1 MKRANHLIERI
12 SDPDNLRLACWKA
25 AKGKRHAFE
34 ILQYAEN
41 MDENL
46 LLLREQI
53 LTGKVDVGNYRY
65 FKIYEPKERQICA
78 SAFREQVLHHALMN
92 VCHEHFERVL
102 IFDSYASRPGK
113 GVHAAL
119 RRAQDFTRW
128 NAWFLKLDVKKFFDS
143 VHHETLKSQLARM
156 FKDDSLLD
164 IFGQIIDSY
173 QTTPGRGLPI
183 GNLSSQYFANHF
195 LAGLD
200 HYIKEQLG
208 IKAYVRYMDD
218 MVLWHK
224 DREVL
229 RAARRSIAAYMEE
242 SLCCVLKPPLLNKT
256 TRGLPF
262 LGYLLF
268 PNKTR
273 LLRQSQLRFIRKIEY
288 IEEQYHS
295 GDWSVARCRRH
306 ALPLLAFLQHADA
319 KRFQKKIILE

>member
-25 AKGKRHAFE
+25 AKGKRHAAE
-34 ILQYAEN
+34 ILRYAEN
-41 MDENL
+41 LDKNL

-53 LTGKVDVGNYRY
+53 RSGEVDAGNYRY

-78 SAFREQVLHHALMN
+78 SAFREQVLHHAIMN
-92 VCHEHFERVL
+92 VCHEHFERVQ

-113 GVHAAL
+113 GVHSAL

-128 NAWFLKLDVKKFFDS
+128 NPWFLKLDVKKFFDS
-143 VHHETLKSQLARM
+143 VHHDTVKDQLAHM
-156 FKDDSLLD
+156 FKDYALLD

-173 QTTPGRGLPI
+173 QTAPGRGLPI

-208 IKAYVRYMDD
+208 FRAYVRYMDD

-224 DREVL
+224 DREAL
-229 RAARRSIAAYMEE
+229 KAARRSIAAYVEE
-242 SLCCVLKPPLLNKT
+242 KLSCKLKPPLLNKT
-256 TRGLPF
+256 VRGLPF

-268 PNKTR
+268 PYKTR
-273 LLRQSQLRFIRKIEY
+273 LTRQSQRRFIRKIKY
-288 IEEQYHS
+288 VEEQYHS
-295 GDWSVARCRRH
+295 GAWSEARCQRH